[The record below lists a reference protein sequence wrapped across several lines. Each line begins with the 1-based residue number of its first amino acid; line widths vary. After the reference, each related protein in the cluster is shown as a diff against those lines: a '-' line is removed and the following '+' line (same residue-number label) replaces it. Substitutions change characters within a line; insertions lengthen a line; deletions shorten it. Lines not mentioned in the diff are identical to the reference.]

1 MESAGVMAMTMDVL
15 MALWTWLTTPDW
27 LWWVQVG
34 FIGYFVLLNGGYL
47 ALNLVSMISL
57 RRYMRQRAELGEDAP
72 YLGVEP
78 AVSLLVPAYNESAT
92 IRTSLLSLM
101 QLQYPEYEVLVI
113 NDGSKDD
120 TLAIM
125 IDAFELVPYPEPLRR
140 TVPHREV
147 RAIYRSRRH
156 GNLKVIDK
164 ENGGKADSLNAG
176 INAAR
181 HGLFCAVDADSILQ
195 RDSLLR
201 VVQPF
206 LEDERTVASGGTVR
220 IANGS
225 RVQGG
230 FLIEAGI
237 PRSLLARFQIVEYLR
252 AFLFGRLGWA
262 PMNAVLIISGAFG
275 VFDRERVMAV
285 GGYST
290 DTVGEDMEL
299 VVRLHRYHRE
309 HRIPYRIQYLPD
321 PICWT
326 ECPEDLGTLGRQ
338 RSRWQRGLAESLS
351 RHSRLAFSLRGGAP
365 GHLAWPFMALFEWL
379 GPLVE
384 LIGYTFMIGGF
395 FMGVTSPVALAV
407 FLLVAIG
414 MGILL
419 SVNGLLLET
428 LSFRVYQ
435 RRLDMLRLFMVA
447 ILENFGYRQLNTLW
461 RCRGMWQWFARRK
474 HQWGAMKRSGQW
486 GN

>member
-1 MESAGVMAMTMDVL
+1 MSFLESVL
-15 MALWTWLTTPDW
+15 AFEWA
-27 LWWVQVG
+27 WWAQVG
-34 FIGYFVLLNGGYL
+34 FIGYFLLLNGGYL
-47 ALNLVSMISL
+47 LLNLLSMVSL
-57 RRYMRQRAELGEDAP
+57 RRYMRLRAELGAEAP
-72 YLGVEP
+72 YLGIEP
-78 AVSLLVPAYNESAT
+78 SVSLLVPAYNEAAT
-92 IRTSLLSLM
+92 IRTSVLSLL
-101 QLQYPEYEVLVI
+101 QLQYPDYEVVVI
-113 NDGSKDD
+113 NDGSKDE
-120 TLAIM
+120 TLEVLRE
-125 IDAFELVPYPEPLRR
+125 AFDLEPYPEPLRLG
-140 TVPHREV
+140 VPHQEV
-147 RAIYRSRRH
+147 LGIYRSRRH
-156 GNLKVIDK
+156 ANLRVIDK
-164 ENGGKADSLNAG
+164 HNGGKADALNAG

-181 HGLFCAVDADSILQ
+181 HELFCAVDADSILQ

-206 LEDERTVASGGTVR
+206 LEDERTVAAGGTVR

-230 FLIEAGI
+230 FLLEAGI
-237 PRSLLARFQIVEYLR
+237 PTSLLARFQIVEYLR
-252 AFLFGRLGWA
+252 AFLFGRLGWS

-275 VFDRERVMAV
+275 LFDRERVIRV

-290 DTVGEDMEL
+290 STVGEDMEL

-309 HRIPYRIQYLPD
+309 HRLPYRIRYLPD

-326 ECPEDLGTLGRQ
+326 EAPEDLTTLGKQ

-351 RHSRLAFSLRGGAP
+351 RHTRLAASPRGGAA
-365 GHLAWPFMALFEWL
+365 GHLAWPFMTLFEWL

-384 LIGYTFMIGGF
+384 LAGYLFMIWGF
-395 FMGVTSPVALAV
+395 AFGVVSPAALTA

-428 LSFRVYQ
+428 LSFRVY
-435 RRLDMLRLFMVA
+435 RRRRDMLRLFLVA

-461 RCRGMWQWFARRK
+461 RCRGMWQWFTRRK

-486 GN
+486 GQ